1 MINENFN
8 LEKEFVQKL
17 KELENEST
25 KLENQIDSLKNEK
38 ADILAEIV
46 EAERQILLWE
56 RKCTLEKEIQATI
69 DPNIGQREIKAMEKE
84 IHIMEMRYEKL

>member
-1 MINENFN
+1 MNENFN

-25 KLENQIDSLKNEK
+25 WLENQIDNLKGEK

-46 EAERQILLWE
+46 EAER
-56 RKCTLEKEIQATI
+56 
-69 DPNIGQREIKAMEKE
+69 
-84 IHIMEMRYEKL
+84 

>member
-1 MINENFN
+1 MWLNQNYEQHEKEIWLLTVALSNLDNEMNKLNDQYSDNKDNAWKLVNENFN

-25 KLENQIDSLKNEK
+25 WLENQIDNLKGEK

-46 EAERQILLWE
+46 EAER
-56 RKCTLEKEIQATI
+56 
-69 DPNIGQREIKAMEKE
+69 
-84 IHIMEMRYEKL
+84 

>member
-1 MINENFN
+1 MRLNQNYEQHEKDIRLLTVALSNLDNEMNKLNDQYSDNKDNARKLVNENFN

-25 KLENQIDSLKNEK
+25 RLENQIDSLKGEK

-46 EAERQILLWE
+46 EAER
-56 RKCTLEKEIQATI
+56 
-69 DPNIGQREIKAMEKE
+69 
-84 IHIMEMRYEKL
+84 

>member
-1 MINENFN
+1 MRLNQNYEQHEKEIWLLTVALSNLDNEMNKLNDQYSDNKDNAWKLVNENFN

-25 KLENQIDSLKNEK
+25 WLENQIDNLKGEK

-46 EAERQILLWE
+46 EAER
-56 RKCTLEKEIQATI
+56 
-69 DPNIGQREIKAMEKE
+69 
-84 IHIMEMRYEKL
+84 